1 MSPGPGPGATAGTTA
16 GVLGL
21 AWTRELREGTGE
33 MWRFSENENKQH
45 HTSTHCIPVPFQSF
59 LVPMLHHFDP
69 RGEKSVFFFLIQFNF
84 SHKLSNRKQRHM
96 WDRRKEA
103 KDGGLHLRFLLCMSL
118 REEGGEGAGEEGGLR
133 SRTVGGALTV
143 SQGNYTPAT

>member
-1 MSPGPGPGATAGTTA
+1 
-16 GVLGL
+16 
-21 AWTRELREGTGE
+21 
-33 MWRFSENENKQH
+33 
-45 HTSTHCIPVPFQSF
+45 
-59 LVPMLHHFDP
+59 
-69 RGEKSVFFFLIQFNF
+69 
-84 SHKLSNRKQRHM
+84 M

>member
-1 MSPGPGPGATAGTTA
+1 MSPGPGPGAAAGTTA
-16 GVLGL
+16 GVLGF
-21 AWTRELREGTGE
+21 AWTWELREGTGE
-33 MWRFSENENKQH
+33 MWRFSENEDKQR
-45 HTSTHCIPVPFQSF
+45 HTPTHCIRVPFQAF
-59 LVPMLHHFDP
+59 LVPMLHHFYP
-69 RGEKSVFFFLIQFNF
+69 RGEKSVLFSLIQFNF
-84 SHKLSNRKQRHM
+84 SDKLSNRKQRHM

-118 REEGGEGAGEEGGLR
+118 REEGGEGAGEEGVLR

>member
-1 MSPGPGPGATAGTTA
+1 MGTLKASVSPGPGPGATAGTAA
-16 GVLGL
+16 GVLGF

-45 HTSTHCIPVPFQSF
+45 HTSTHCIRVPFTPVEKNLSF
-59 LVPMLHHFDP
+59 FSP
-69 RGEKSVFFFLIQFNF
+69 LIQFNF
-84 SHKLSNRKQRHM
+84 SDKLSNRKQRHM
-96 WDRRKEA
+96 WDRRKQA